1 MTRTDLAGNG
11 AGLVY
16 LVGAGPGDPELLTI
30 KAVRA
35 LARADVVLIDDLV
48 NRAVLEHVRSDARII
63 EVGKRGGC
71 KLSYKST
78 PQPFIQKLMLRL
90 ARSGRVVARVKGGD
104 PFMFGRGG
112 EEVEALRAARIPYEV
127 ISGITAGIAVPAALG
142 IPVTHR
148 EHAVG
153 VTFVTGHTKA
163 GGGPDWR
170 ALAATGTTLVVYM
183 GIANLPRI
191 CAGLLE
197 AGMRA
202 AMPAAAIQSGTLAG
216 QRQVLA
222 TLGTLHAAVTAAG
235 LGSPAILVIGEV
247 VALADAA
254 TMRLPRPH
262 PDEWPDVLPFA
273 A

>member
-30 KAVRA
+30 KAARA
-35 LARADVVLIDDLV
+35 LAHADVVLIDDLV

-71 KLSYKST
+71 KST
-78 PQPFIQKLMLRL
+78 PQAFIQKLMLRL

-148 EHAVG
+148 GHAVG
-153 VTFVTGHTKA
+153 VTFVTGHTQD
-163 GGGPDWR
+163 GGGPDWG
-170 ALAATGTTLVVYM
+170 ALAATGTTLVIYM
-183 GIANLPRI
+183 GITNLAAI
-191 CAGLLE
+191 CLALLA

-202 AMPAAAIQSGTLAG
+202 EMPAAAIQSGTLAT
-216 QRQVLA
+216 QKQVVA
-222 TLGTLHAAVTAAG
+222 TLGSLAGAVQQARLT
-235 LGSPAILVIGEV
+235 SPAIVVIGEV
-247 VALADAA
+247 VALAQVALEPLEQTRETHLAA
-254 TMRLPRPH
+254 
-262 PDEWPDVLPFA
+262 A
-273 A
+273 